1 LKRLGFIAALIVLVL
16 LAGLGYYYWQQD
28 RPDQSVTAQIAPD
41 RAAEPSGTAETTSPA
56 PSAAEPAA
64 VDKTPSAQ
72 STETAIAPAQPDV
85 IARTAPQEPQ
95 TSVGQAPAPATNKP
109 QIATREVAPPKDES
123 PATVLPSFDVVRVE
137 PNGEA
142 VLAGRATPR
151 SQVTLLD
158 GATRLAEAE
167 TNLNGEW
174 VIVLR
179 DPLAPGTHELGLES
193 RLTSGEILISENV
206 VIVSVPEPP
215 KIAAAPSPAPAPAPA
230 QAPAPAAQPAS
241 PPAPAAAPAAPAP
254 AAAPAPT
261 SVATAVPAAPS
272 ESAQAAPADTVRP
285 LAVLMPRTGTG
296 PSRIIQN
303 PEPVPRNLGQ
313 EILLLETVDYD
324 DEGRALVGGRGQVG
338 VVILVY
344 LNGRPAGQTTV
355 GSDGRW
361 QVSLEGEVPFGV
373 HTLRIDQLDA
383 AGRVVARVESP
394 FSRAEI
400 MTAMA
405 DETAVIV
412 QPGNSLWRI
421 ARRIYGE
428 GVRYS
433 VIYEA
438 NQANIRDP
446 DLIYPGQVFIVPK
459 VN

>member
-1 LKRLGFIAALIVLVL
+1 MKRVGFIAVLVLLVL

-28 RPDQSVTAQIAPD
+28 RPDQAVIAQIEAD
-41 RAAEPSGTAETTSPA
+41 RAAESKGSAETAAPA
-56 PSAAEPAA
+56 PA
-64 VDKTPSAQ
+64 DKTPSAQ
-72 STETAIAPAQPDV
+72 STEPAPAPAQQDV
-85 IARTAPQEPQ
+85 IARIAPQEPQ
-95 TSVGQAPAPATNKP
+95 APATQAPAPSTNKP
-109 QIATREVAPPKDES
+109 QIATREVAPPKEQG
-123 PATVLPSFDVVRVE
+123 PAVVLPSFDVVRVE

-151 SQVTLLD
+151 SVVTLLD
-158 GATRLAEAE
+158 GARRLAEAE
-167 TNLNGEW
+167 TNPNGEW

-193 RLTSGEILISENV
+193 RLTNGEILMSENV

-215 KIAAAPSPAPAPAPA
+215 KIAAAPSPAPAPA

-241 PPAPAAAPAAPAP
+241 PAAPAAAPVAQAPAP
-254 AAAPAPT
+254 ATAPS
-261 SVATAVPAAPS
+261 SVATAAPAAPS
-272 ESAQAAPADTVRP
+272 SEPAQAAPADTVRP
-285 LAVLMPRTGTG
+285 LAVLMPRSGTG

-303 PEPVPRNLGQ
+303 PEPVPRGLGQ

-355 GSDGRW
+355 GPDGRW

-383 AGRVVARVESP
+383 TGRVVARVESP
-394 FSRAEI
+394 FSRAEM

-438 NQANIRDP
+438 NQASIRDP

>member
-16 LAGLGYYYWQQD
+16 LAGLGYFYWQQD
-28 RPDQSVTAQIAPD
+28 RPDQAVTAQIAPEPGATQSGAPQPSASQPSTPQPS
-41 RAAEPSGTAETTSPA
+41 AADTSAAPT
-56 PSAAEPAA
+56 PSAAEP
-64 VDKTPSAQ
+64 
-72 STETAIAPAQPDV
+72 IAPRQDDQV
-85 IARTAPQEPQ
+85 ARIAPQETQ
-95 TSVGQAPAPATNKP
+95 KSLEQAPAPATNKP
-109 QIATREVAPPKDES
+109 RVETREVAPPKDEN

-158 GATRLAEAE
+158 GGQGLANVE

-193 RLTSGEILISENV
+193 KLTSGEILQSENV

-215 KIAAAPSPAPAPAPA
+215 MIAAAPTPAPAT
-230 QAPAPAAQPAS
+230 APAPAAEPATAPPTPTQPGAV
-241 PPAPAAAPAAPAP
+241 AEAPAAPSSEPAP
-254 AAAPAPT
+254 AGSP
-261 SVATAVPAAPS
+261 
-272 ESAQAAPADTVRP
+272 QMAPADTVRP
-285 LAVLMPRTGTG
+285 LAVLMPRSGTG

-303 PEPVPRNLGQ
+303 PEPVPRGLGQ
-313 EILLLETVDYD
+313 ETLLLETVDYD

-338 VVILVY
+338 VLVLVY
-344 LNGRPAGQTTV
+344 LDGRPVGQTTV
-355 GSDGRW
+355 GADGRW
-361 QVSLEGEVPFGV
+361 QVSLEGEIPFGV
-373 HTLRIDQLDA
+373 HTLRVDQLDA

-400 MTAMA
+400 MTARV

-438 NQANIRDP
+438 NQASIRDP